1 MLSSSSGG
9 NEKLE
14 MPLKTTDLDLRPRQK
29 VKQEAFGDGKF
40 ARSNDFA
47 AAYPVFSCM

>member
-40 ARSNDFA
+40 ALNDF